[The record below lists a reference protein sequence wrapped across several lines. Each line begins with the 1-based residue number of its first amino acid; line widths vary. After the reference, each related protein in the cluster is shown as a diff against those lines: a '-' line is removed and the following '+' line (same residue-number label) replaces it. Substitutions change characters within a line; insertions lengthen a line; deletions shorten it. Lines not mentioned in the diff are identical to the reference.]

1 MQIVLLLVL
10 LIAACKRPEP
20 ASDVAD
26 MSATGAC
33 RSLLFE
39 GQRFIICRE
48 PGARL
53 EIQLDDQRGR
63 PLRSFVALEQVLG
76 NRAAKVRFAMNAG
89 MFDDAGR
96 PIGLAIAE
104 GREARAINRRTDGG
118 GNFHL
123 QPNGVFLVR
132 DDGRAEVV
140 TTGRFSPAADIRLAT
155 QSGPMLVVDGQVNPR
170 FDADGRSR
178 YVRNGVGV
186 GPDGVAVF
194 AISDTPVSFGKF
206 ARLFAGPL
214 GCRDA
219 LYLDGSISSLWDP
232 ANGRMDSIVPIG
244 PMVVALGA
252 KGAAQGP
259 GPLARARPAA
269 LAPCRIR
276 RGHGSGARPV
286 RLP

>member
-20 ASDVAD
+20 APDVAEV
-26 MSATGAC
+26 SATGAC

-39 GQRFIICRE
+39 GQRFTICRE
-48 PGARL
+48 AGARL
-53 EIQLDDQRGR
+53 ELQLDDQRGR

-104 GREARAINRRTDGG
+104 GREARTINRRTDGG

-140 TTGRFSPAADIRLAT
+140 TTGRFSPVADIRLAT

-206 ARLFAGPL
+206 ARLFTGPL

-244 PMVVALGA
+244 PMIVALA
-252 KGAAQGP
+252 
-259 GPLARARPAA
+259 
-269 LAPCRIR
+269 
-276 RGHGSGARPV
+276 S
-286 RLP
+286 